1 VGSGDSRVKEKVAM
15 LPVAYTFVGTRH
27 WGFGETVFAVFVA
40 LVGLPLL
47 AIVII
52 VLVKG
57 YPPAD
62 VVRATFAHE
71 PTTDARAL

>member
-1 VGSGDSRVKEKVAM
+1 M
-15 LPVAYTFVGTRH
+15 LPVALSLEGTRH

-40 LVGLPLL
+40 LVALPLI

-52 VLVKG
+52 VLVPG

-62 VVRATFAHE
+62 VVRATL
-71 PTTDARAL
+71 ARESEYARY